1 MKKGLII
8 ISLCLAFFMLPEQS
22 QAAPTLEVV
31 LVDSLWG
38 AGIGGLVGGATLAFM
53 DHPGHHLDRI
63 YQGAAVGVICGVAFG
78 LYEIRPMFYSYSTP
92 TGQKEH
98 VYGLTMNIPLNKLHF

>member
-8 ISLCLAFFMLPEQS
+8 ISLCLAFFMQPVQS
-22 QAAPTLEVV
+22 QAAQTLEVV

-53 DHPGHHLDRI
+53 NNPGHHLDRV
-63 YQGAAVGVICGVAFG
+63 YQGAAIGVICGVAFG
-78 LYEIRPMFYSYSTP
+78 IYEIRPMFSSYTTP
-92 TGQKEH
+92 SGQKEH
-98 VYGLTMNIPLNKLHF
+98 VYGLSLNIPLNKLHF

>member
-8 ISLCLAFFMLPEQS
+8 LSLCLAFFILPGQS

-31 LVDSLWG
+31 LMDSLWG
-38 AGIGGLVGGATLAFM
+38 AGIGGLVGGATLAFV
-53 DHPGHHLDRI
+53 DHPGDHLNHI
-63 YQGAAVGVICGVAFG
+63 YQGAAIGILCGVAFG
-78 LYEIRPMFYSYSTP
+78 AYEVRPMYSSYTTSS
-92 TGQKEH
+92 GQREH

>member
-8 ISLCLAFFMLPEQS
+8 ISLCLAFFMLPAQS
-22 QAAPTLEVV
+22 KAAQTLEVV

-38 AGIGGLVGGATLAFM
+38 AGIGALVGGATLAFM
-53 DHPGHHLDRI
+53 DNPGHHFDRV
-63 YQGAAVGVICGVAFG
+63 YQGAAVGIICGVAFG
-78 LYEIRPMFYSYSTP
+78 LYEIRPMFSSYTAPS
-92 TGQKEH
+92 GQREH

>member
-8 ISLCLAFFMLPEQS
+8 ISLCLAFFTLPGQLR
-22 QAAPTLEVV
+22 AAQTLEVV

-38 AGIGGLVGGATLAFM
+38 AAIGGLVGGATLAFM
-53 DHPGHHLDRI
+53 DHPGDHLERI
-63 YQGAAVGVICGVAFG
+63 YQGAAIGIICGVAFG
-78 LYEIRPMFYSYSTP
+78 IYEIRPMFSSYTTP

-98 VYGLTMNIPLNKLHF
+98 LYGLTMNIPLHKLHF

>member
-8 ISLCLAFFMLPEQS
+8 LSLCLAFFALPQQS
-22 QAAPTLEVV
+22 QAAQTLEVV

-53 DHPGHHLDRI
+53 DHPGDHLDRI
-63 YQGAAVGVICGVAFG
+63 YKGAAIGILCGVAFG
-78 LYEIRPMFYSYSTP
+78 LYEIRPMYSSYTTP
-92 TGQKEH
+92 LGHKEN
-98 VYGLTMNIPLNKLHF
+98 VYGLNLSIRLK

>member
-8 ISLCLAFFMLPEQS
+8 LSLCLAFFALPVQS
-22 QAAPTLEVV
+22 QAAQTLEVV
-31 LVDSLWG
+31 LQDSLWG

-53 DHPGHHLDRI
+53 DHPGDHLARI
-63 YQGAAVGVICGVAFG
+63 YQGAAIGIICGVAFG
-78 LYEIRPMFYSYSTP
+78 VYEIRPMFSSYTTP
-92 TGQKEH
+92 SGQKEH

>member
-8 ISLCLAFFMLPEQS
+8 LSLCLAFFALPGQS
-22 QAAPTLEVV
+22 QAAQTLEVV

-53 DHPGHHLDRI
+53 DKPGHHLARI
-63 YQGAAVGVICGVAFG
+63 YQGAAIGVLCGVAFG
-78 LYEIRPMFYSYSTP
+78 VYEIRPMYSSYTTP
-92 TGQKEH
+92 SGQKEH